1 MLPILNFPSSDSVI
15 LLIICFVGGLA
26 STMVGTSGGFTFAAM
41 ASVLPVSVVVP
52 VHATVEAVASIMRC
66 FLLRNYVQ
74 WRYFFMF
81 VTFGCFGV
89 LLAILFIGKIP
100 DTILKLVLGCFILSV
115 TWMPLGRILGRTA
128 HTSARIGGLVTSFL
142 TVFIGATG
150 PLVAALLSKRYSNHP
165 EVIATHAACMSA
177 QHAAKIVIFVSIGSA
192 LWTFA
197 YEIAGMILMTT
208 LGTWLG
214 RFIIIS
220 AYKTLMMQA
229 LKAAVT
235 LLGIH
240 LVGQSLVE
248 LSLHRVSL

>member
-1 MLPILNFPSSDSVI
+1 MLPILEPPALDSII
-15 LLIICFVGGLA
+15 LLITCFVGGLA

-66 FLLRNYVQ
+66 FLLRSYVQ

-81 VTFGCFGV
+81 VLFGCVGV
-89 LLAILFIGKIP
+89 FLAILFIGKIP
-100 DTILKLVLGCFILSV
+100 DTILKLALGFFILGV
-115 TWMPLGRILGRTA
+115 TWIPLGQILSRTA
-128 HTSARIGGLVTSFL
+128 NTSARIGGFVTSFL

-177 QHAAKIVIFVSIGSA
+177 QHAAKIIIFVSIGSA
-192 LWTFA
+192 LSAFA
-197 YEIAGMILMTT
+197 YEIAGMILVTT

-214 RFIIIS
+214 RHIIVS
-220 AYKTLMMQA
+220 THKTLMMHA

-235 LLGIH
+235 LLGVH
-240 LVGQSLVE
+240 LVGQAAVE
-248 LSLHRVSL
+248 LALHQISH